1 MGTERGRFIS
11 FEGGEGAGKT
21 TQIARLADFLRA
33 QGKTVLL
40 TREPGGTALGEDVR
54 KILKFADYGDTLTQE
69 TEALLFSAARAQL
82 VREVILPALERG
94 VYVVSDRFTD
104 SSIAY
109 QGAGRAL
116 GESAVAAIN
125 RFATGG
131 LEPDWTILLDLP
143 PTVGFERVRSRAG
156 EAASKQDRM
165 ETMALD
171 FYERVRAAYL
181 ALAKENPHRFY
192 IVRADDS
199 VDAIAETIQNEC
211 QRRFG

>member
-1 MGTERGRFIS
+1 MGIERGRFIS

-21 TQIARLADFLRA
+21 TQITRLAEFLRA
-33 QGKTVLL
+33 RGKTVLL

-94 VYVVSDRFTD
+94 VYVISDRFTD

-116 GESAVAAIN
+116 GEEAVASIN

-131 LEPDWTILLDLP
+131 LEPDWTVLLDLP
-143 PTVGFERVRSRAG
+143 PEVGFERVRSRAG
-156 EAASKQDRM
+156 ENGSKQDRM
-165 ETMALD
+165 ETMALE
-171 FYERVRAAYL
+171 FYERVRAAYRTL
-181 ALAKENPHRFY
+181 ATANPQRFY
-192 IVRADDS
+192 IVRADAS
-199 VDAIAETIQNEC
+199 ADAIAETIKNEY